1 MRIIYTEDYSQ
12 QEAME
17 KVRDI
22 VSRRGGQRY
31 FLRTFGCQMNER
43 DSELL
48 RGLLGGMGYTPT
60 DTPEEA
66 DLVLFNSCAVRE
78 NAQQRVFGNI
88 GRLKSLQE
96 SRRDLLIGLCGC
108 MAEQSKVQEALHRHY
123 PYVRLAFGPHHLYKL
138 PSLLLELLQG
148 EGAKVFLQESGEY
161 AVVES
166 IPQERTPGIKAY
178 VNIMEGCDNYC
189 SYCIVP
195 YARGRERSR
204 YSADILREIESLVK
218 EGYREVMLLGQNV
231 NSYGKGLDEEID
243 FATLLEKV
251 AKVEGLW
258 RIRFMTSHPKD
269 LSERVIQVMAS
280 NKNIMPSLHLPVQS
294 GSNRLLKKMNRKYTR
309 EEYLQLVSRLRDAVP
324 DVALTTDII
333 MGFPGEEE
341 SDVQDTIDLIKNV
354 GYDSAFTFLYSP
366 REGTPAA
373 KLQDDTPKE
382 IKQERFERMLQ
393 VLNDGVIKKN
403 AAKVGHVYEVL
414 VESQESTGTW
424 IARNPYND
432 LIRFQSSRDVEG
444 ALLSVR
450 ITRAKKFSLEGEI
463 VEEALS

>member
-1 MRIIYTEDYSQ
+1 M
-12 QEAME
+12 
-17 KVRDI
+17 
-22 VSRRGGQRY
+22 
-31 FLRTFGCQMNER
+31 
-43 DSELL
+43 
-48 RGLLGGMGYTPT
+48 
-60 DTPEEA
+60 
-66 DLVLFNSCAVRE
+66 
-78 NAQQRVFGNI
+78 
-88 GRLKSLQE
+88 
-96 SRRDLLIGLCGC
+96 
-108 MAEQSKVQEALHRHY
+108 
-123 PYVRLAFGPHHLYKL
+123 
-138 PSLLLELLQG
+138 
-148 EGAKVFLQESGEY
+148 FLQESGEY

-243 FATLLEKV
+243 FATLLLNV

-258 RIRFMTSHPKD
+258 RIRFMTSHPKE

-309 EEYLQLVSRLRDAVP
+309 EEYLQLVSRLRDAMP

-341 SDVQDTIDLIKNV
+341 SDVQDTIDLIKSV

-373 KLQDDTPKE
+373 KLQDDTPKDV
-382 IKQERFERMLQ
+382 KQERFERMLQ

-403 AAKVGHVYEVL
+403 AEKVGQVY
-414 VESQESTGTW
+414 
-424 IARNPYND
+424 
-432 LIRFQSSRDVEG
+432 
-444 ALLSVR
+444 
-450 ITRAKKFSLEGEI
+450 
-463 VEEALS
+463 

>member
-1 MRIIYTEDYSQ
+1 
-12 QEAME
+12 
-17 KVRDI
+17 
-22 VSRRGGQRY
+22 
-31 FLRTFGCQMNER
+31 
-43 DSELL
+43 
-48 RGLLGGMGYTPT
+48 
-60 DTPEEA
+60 
-66 DLVLFNSCAVRE
+66 
-78 NAQQRVFGNI
+78 
-88 GRLKSLQE
+88 
-96 SRRDLLIGLCGC
+96 
-108 MAEQSKVQEALHRHY
+108 
-123 PYVRLAFGPHHLYKL
+123 
-138 PSLLLELLQG
+138 
-148 EGAKVFLQESGEY
+148 
-161 AVVES
+161 
-166 IPQERTPGIKAY
+166 
-178 VNIMEGCDNYC
+178 
-189 SYCIVP
+189 
-195 YARGRERSR
+195 
-204 YSADILREIESLVK
+204 DILREIESLVK

-341 SDVQDTIDLIKNV
+341 SDVQDTIDLIESV

-373 KLQDDTPKE
+373 KLQDDTPKDV
-382 IKQERFERMLQ
+382 KQERFERMLQ

-403 AAKVGHVYEVL
+403 AEKVGQVYEVL